1 MEELKNAGVDVSPA
15 RLQAI
20 MNSQKDLF
28 KGKGGE
34 GEGGKKE

>member
-1 MEELKNAGVDVSPA
+1 MEELKNAGIDVSPE

-28 KGKGGE
+28 GDGKGGKNE
-34 GEGGKKE
+34 